1 MGVLKAGEGF
11 VKEMMNFRYEEYP
24 FVLFSVS
31 HVAAMIFSLGCM
43 IGLFVLRN
51 RLSGKGKALL
61 KWLLVVLLVLSEA
74 LFQIWYVVNDHWDV
88 AINLPFQLCSISLY
102 LCTIMLITKNYRI
115 FEISFFASMTGAFIA
130 IVTPELFFGFPH
142 FRYFQFFLA
151 HLAIVLSCLYMVWI
165 EGFTLTFRSMVRAFI
180 ALNLIAVI
188 VFMVNRLVEAN
199 YMFLSHKPYNASP
212 IDYLGEYPYYL
223 LALEGVSIILF
234 SLLYLPFYLLEI
246 RKSKGNV
253 NT

>member
-1 MGVLKAGEGF
+1 
-11 VKEMMNFRYEEYP
+11 MNFRYEEYP
-24 FVLFSVS
+24 FELFSVS
-31 HVAAMIFSLGCM
+31 HVVAVIISFGCM
-43 IGLFVLRN
+43 IGLYVFRD
-51 RLSGKGKALL
+51 RLSGSGKGVL

-74 LFQIWYVVNDHWDV
+74 LFQVWYFINDQWDV

-102 LCTIMLITKNYRI
+102 LCTAMLITKKHRI

-151 HLAIVLSCLYMVWI
+151 HLAIVISCLYMVWI
-165 EGFTLTFRSMVRAFI
+165 EGFTLTVRSMVRAFI

-188 VFMVNRLVEAN
+188 VFMVNRLVGAN
-199 YMFLSHKPYNASP
+199 YMFLAHKPYNASP

-223 LALEGVSIILF
+223 LALEGVALILF
-234 SLLYLPFYLLEI
+234 SLLYIPFYFVKN
-246 RKSKGNV
+246 RKSGRNI